1 MMAEG
6 IYIDVDVVLKMC
18 TFRFPDELVSAT
30 TLNGLPPA
38 ILGVASFTL
47 RSRVKRSRSICD
59 RSSVQTCLEKIL
71 PVLRLVEPLNEEVE
85 LAAELEE
92 MALACDLEFD
102 AGESQLLAILIKRNS
117 PLLLTGDK
125 RAIRAVAQIVPCQV
139 KKRVACLEQ
148 LILGVISEIG
158 HDHFRKNVC
167 SEREA
172 DRAIA
177 VCFACSSDGVT
188 AEDVK
193 EGLLSYVSDVR
204 AYADDVLISSDDLS
218 AIVS

>member
-1 MMAEG
+1 MAEG

-158 HDHFRKNVC
+158 HDHFRKCLLGARGRSSNC
-167 SEREA
+167 SVFCLFVGR
-172 DRAIA
+172 
-177 VCFACSSDGVT
+177 GY
-188 AEDVK
+188 
-193 EGLLSYVSDVR
+193 G
-204 AYADDVLISSDDLS
+204 
-218 AIVS
+218 